1 MKYLK
6 SILLFTALSLVFT
19 GVSYASH
26 LVSVDWLEKNKDSVI
41 VLDVQN
47 KPTAYGKG
55 HISGAMQVVR
65 HRDLED
71 YTAYTPNKY
80 PTKAQ
85 FEKVMSELGVTND
98 STVVAYDDHHGIFAS
113 RLFFI
118 MDLYGHD
125 IDKLKIL
132 DGGIVAWK
140 AAGNKVST
148 QATMAKKSTYT
159 ASERK
164 PNLVI
169 SWSDIYRNVIQLN
182 DENIVLLD
190 SRPNN
195 EFTGERE
202 RTTRA
207 GHIPRAINVTGQTA
221 INLNEEQTF
230 KSAKAIKEAYTSE
243 GITTDKT
250 VYVYCHSS
258 DRAAHAY
265 VAMKYLAGYSDVR
278 IYDGAW
284 LEWANLTALPVE
296 N

>member
-1 MKYLK
+1 MKHLK
-6 SILLFTALSLVFT
+6 SMLLFAALSLVFSS
-19 GVSYASH
+19 VSYASP
-26 LVSVDWLEKNKDSVI
+26 LVSVDWLEKNKDSVV

-55 HISGAMQVVR
+55 HISGAVQVVR

-85 FEKVMSELGVTND
+85 LETVMSELGVTNS

-113 RLFFI
+113 RLFAI
-118 MDLYGHD
+118 MELYGHD

-140 AAGNKVST
+140 AAGKKVST
-148 QATMAKKSTYT
+148 QTTMAEKSTYT
-159 ASERK
+159 ASDRK
-164 PNLVI
+164 PNIVV
-169 SWSDIYRNVIQLN
+169 SWSDVLRNVIQLK

-190 SRPNN
+190 SRPNK
-195 EFTGERE
+195 EFIGEKK

-221 INLNEEQTF
+221 INLNEEQTY
-230 KSAKAIKEAYTSE
+230 KSISDIKDAFSSK

-258 DRAAHAY
+258 DRSAHAY
-265 VAMKYLAGYSDVR
+265 VAMKYLAGYDDVR

-284 LEWANLTALPVE
+284 LEWANLTALPIE